1 MTSSIVHDHQA
12 TIVNGQYVDEIG
24 DTEINAFCND
34 KDGFSIY
41 AVGYSADEYGNTYL
55 LDSASRTDYNIPTGT
70 ASSGQISNWAMKI
83 TLNDTN
89 KTEGSIENGFESY
102 SNIPSSYTQVAK
114 RQNATGTESTLNG
127 VKFNTSY
134 ATYISSTQIAGSYQG
149 KVKYTLVHPH
159 NEIPAQSH
167 DTEAGHIAYYPNTNI
182 YEGSMGQQEISDTDT
197 AATLL
202 ASNFKRDGY
211 GFAGWNTAYDYSG
224 DYYGPNETINFTPG
238 QYSGANKGL
247 SLYAVWIKTSGPIQD
262 WAGCDSLIATSYDA
276 GTGELSTSPASIIA
290 LTDLRDSQT
299 YAVARLANGSCWM
312 IENLRLDAESTR
324 KKEAPSLSQGFSQSV
339 QYGDFIGL
347 ADAENTNFSDSTQR
361 NSIYGIGSE
370 STIDI
375 GSSNYPGFR
384 IPRYNDSNTSHATTN
399 PNNGDSSIYNYGNY
413 YTWAASLA
421 NTKYYQSGYIPGSQ
435 EEHNSNTANTSI
447 CPSGWRLPY
456 GSDNVVD
463 YYGDFAN
470 LDIAMGGNGMTDSK
484 NAITGDSMAL
494 YWRRFPNNLVL
505 SGDAAGASI
514 SNRGNYGYYWSTTAY
529 EYDKAYG
536 LSIGMSYVNS
546 GIDAYNKYLGFS
558 VRCIVEN

>member
-1 MTSSIVHDHQA
+1 
-12 TIVNGQYVDEIG
+12 
-24 DTEINAFCND
+24 
-34 KDGFSIY
+34 
-41 AVGYSADEYGNTYL
+41 
-55 LDSASRTDYNIPTGT
+55 
-70 ASSGQISNWAMKI
+70 
-83 TLNDTN
+83 
-89 KTEGSIENGFESY
+89 
-102 SNIPSSYTQVAK
+102 
-114 RQNATGTESTLNG
+114 
-127 VKFNTSY
+127 
-134 ATYISSTQIAGSYQG
+134 
-149 KVKYTLVHPH
+149 
-159 NEIPAQSH
+159 
-167 DTEAGHIAYYPNTNI
+167 
-182 YEGSMGQQEISDTDT
+182 
-197 AATLL
+197 
-202 ASNFKRDGY
+202 
-211 GFAGWNTAYDYSG
+211 
-224 DYYGPNETINFTPG
+224 
-238 QYSGANKGL
+238 
-247 SLYAVWIKTSGPIQD
+247 
-262 WAGCDSLIATSYDA
+262 
-276 GTGELSTSPASIIA
+276 
-290 LTDLRDSQT
+290 
-299 YAVARLANGSCWM
+299 M